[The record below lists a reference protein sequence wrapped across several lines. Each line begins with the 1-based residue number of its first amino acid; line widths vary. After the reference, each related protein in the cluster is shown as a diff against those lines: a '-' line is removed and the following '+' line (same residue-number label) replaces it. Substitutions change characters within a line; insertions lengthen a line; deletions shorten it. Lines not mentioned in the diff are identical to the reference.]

1 MDGQNTGGDMMQIFL
16 YFVGIAT
23 GYAVG
28 TIAAILS
35 EKVSAFCAK
44 HRKIKKSK
52 KSTWQ
57 IACYML

>member
-1 MDGQNTGGDMMQIFL
+1 MDGQNTGGDIMEIAL
-16 YFVGIAT
+16 YFILIIA
-23 GYAVG
+23 GYAIG

-52 KSTWQ
+52 KST
-57 IACYML
+57 

>member
-52 KSTWQ
+52 KST
-57 IACYML
+57 